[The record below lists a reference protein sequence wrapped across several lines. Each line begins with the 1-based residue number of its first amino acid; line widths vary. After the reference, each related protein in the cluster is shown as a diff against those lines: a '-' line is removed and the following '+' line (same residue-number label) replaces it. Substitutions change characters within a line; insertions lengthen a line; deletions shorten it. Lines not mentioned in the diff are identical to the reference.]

1 MIIKEVTHH
10 GQFREERTIELPP
23 VFGRPNLAALG
34 AAEMK
39 DILTGCPYPY
49 SNAPAAELAAS
60 LRSTGVAEYSWTTW
74 TVVGGATNVINLP
87 TGGNHG

>member
-34 AAEMK
+34 AAEME
-39 DILTGCPYPY
+39 DILADCPYPY
-49 SNAPAAELAAS
+49 ANANAGDLAAS
-60 LRSTGVAEYSWTTW
+60 LRSTGEAYCGWTTW
-74 TVVGGATNVINLP
+74 TVVGGASNVIKLP
-87 TGGNHG
+87 TGGNHE